1 MEKKKW
7 LFKLL
12 YDGTLCLLNEEKMF
26 LFMELAKLSENQ
38 FVVHK
43 ILPNVR
49 KEFIAKNSTVIEK
62 CNYVL

>member
-1 MEKKKW
+1 MMA
-7 LFKLL
+7 L
-12 YDGTLCLLNEEKMF
+12 LCLLNEEEMF
-26 LFMELAKLSENQ
+26 SIMELAKLSGNQ

-62 CNYVL
+62 FNYVLWRKWPRKAK

>member
-1 MEKKKW
+1 MERKKW

-43 ILPNVR
+43 ILPNVSERVHSQEQYCDR
-49 KEFIAKNSTVIEK
+49 KM
-62 CNYVL
+62 